1 MFLIKSTVESL
12 GFEMKSLI
20 EKMITINIQKSLH
33 GSNGKMNLDINLN
46 IKEHDFIAL
55 TGQSGSG
62 KTTLLRILAGL
73 ESASG
78 EIKIS
83 DSIWL
88 DKNFSLS
95 PQKREIG
102 FIFQDYAL
110 FPNMSVEEN
119 LLFVNK
125 DRELANHLLEITELS
140 ELKKCLPATL
150 SGGQKQRVSLCRAMM
165 NRPKLLL
172 MDEPL
177 SALDPSMRRKLQNE
191 ILTLHKEF
199 GTTTIIV
206 SHDPSEIYRLAHR
219 VVVLEQGKIIK
230 DGTPKEI
237 LLRTYGS
244 QKFSFSGEILDIVK
258 ADVIYIA
265 VVAIGQQVVEIVL
278 DNQEAKLFEI
288 GQRVQ
293 VSTKAFAPSLSK
305 VIPVPKFST
314 S

>member
-1 MFLIKSTVESL
+1 M
-12 GFEMKSLI
+12 
-20 EKMITINIQKSLH
+20 QKPLH
-33 GSNGKMNLDINLN
+33 GSNGLMNLDINLN
-46 IKEHDFIAL
+46 IKEYDFIAL

-78 EIKIS
+78 EIKIG
-83 DSIWL
+83 DTTWL

-125 DRELANHLLEITELS
+125 DRKLANHLLEITELS
-140 ELKKCLPATL
+140 ELKKRLPVTL
-150 SGGQKQRVSLCRAMM
+150 SGGQKQRASLCRAMM

-177 SALDPSMRRKLQNE
+177 SALDPSMRIKLQNE

-199 GTTTIIV
+199 GTTTIMV

-219 VVVLEQGKIIK
+219 VVVLEQGKIVK

-237 LLRTYGS
+237 LLHTYGS

-278 DNQEAKLFEI
+278 DNHEAREFNI
-288 GQRVQ
+288 GERVQ

-305 VIPVPKFST
+305 I
-314 S
+314 